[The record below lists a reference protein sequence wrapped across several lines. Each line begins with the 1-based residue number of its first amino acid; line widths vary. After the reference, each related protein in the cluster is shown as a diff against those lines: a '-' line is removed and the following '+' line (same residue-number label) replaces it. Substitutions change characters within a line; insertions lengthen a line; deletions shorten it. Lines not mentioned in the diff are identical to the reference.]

1 MRILLTN
8 DDGYF
13 TEAYQILGMELQKE
27 HDVTLMSPEQ
37 NCSGISHAFTLRDP
51 VFFTKI
57 DDHKNPL
64 GLENFYSF
72 AGTPVDCVKFCLL
85 ELMAENPPDL
95 VIAGLNPGANMGC
108 DLLYSGTVAAAMEA
122 SLNGCSGIAISYDSL
137 TIPSPR
143 VQDVVEWFM
152 GFLTKIEPYLR
163 SGTRL
168 ININYPDRSK
178 EDLQG
183 HRFCTVGKHGYTD
196 SYIHRISPHG
206 KDYYWLTGEMCFEG
220 EADASDKTALHHGCI
235 AISPLKIDFSD
246 SGQIMELQ
254 AQLSL

>member
-13 TEAYQILGMELQKE
+13 TEAYQILGMELQKH

-57 DDHKNPL
+57 DEHKNPL

-85 ELMAENPPDL
+85 EFMKETPPDL
-95 VIAGLNPGANMGC
+95 VVSGLNPGANVGC
-108 DLLYSGTVAAAMEA
+108 DVLYSGTVAAAMEA
-122 SLNGCSGIAISYDSL
+122 TLNGCSGLALSYDSL
-137 TIPSPR
+137 AIPSPR
-143 VQDVVEWFM
+143 VQDVVEWTLEFI
-152 GFLTKIEPYLR
+152 TKIEPYLK

-178 EDLQG
+178 EDLKGQ
-183 HRFCTVGKHGYTD
+183 RICAVGQRGYTD
-196 SYIHRISPHG
+196 SYVHRTSPHG
-206 KDYYWLTGEMCFEG
+206 NSYYWLTGEMCFEG
-220 EADASDKTALHHGCI
+220 EAETSDKMAIHEGYI
-235 AISPLKIDFSD
+235 AISPLKIDFTD
-246 SGQIMELQ
+246 PGQIKELQ
-254 AQLSL
+254 AQL